1 MSEVIK
7 FTEEELAEFKN
18 LQSKFEEKFFQFG
31 QLYLQKMALDSD
43 IKNLLD
49 EEKVLQNDYYS
60 LQQKEK
66 ELFEKISTKYGE
78 GSLNIKDGTFTKTE
92 K

>member
-78 GSLNIKDGTFTKTE
+78 GSLNIKDGTFTKAE